1 MWDLPRLGI
10 ELVFPAL
17 AGGFFSTEPR
27 GIPRIYF
34 LTTLVDIVKHD
45 KTKVMATS
53 SVQLTFQG
61 IGPFGLHC
69 YNQDPDF

>member
-1 MWDLPRLGI
+1 M

-17 AGGFFSTEPR
+17 AGGFFTTEPP

-45 KTKVMATS
+45 KIKVMGTT

-69 YNQDPDF
+69 